1 VFDKTCEKFVSQHF
15 IFSSTII
22 IFDFARPSVVQQ
34 IEADAP
40 TAAEVE
46 KRSVKLAF
54 ETIFR
59 HASRLLLDV
68 AVPEQAF
75 LADFFD
81 SREQLLRHALFLRV
95 RDAVD
100 HNHHAAQE

>member
-1 VFDKTCEKFVSQHF
+1 M
-15 IFSSTII
+15 
-22 IFDFARPSVVQQ
+22 QQ

-46 KRSVKLAF
+46 KRSVKMAF

-81 SREQLLRHALFLRV
+81 SREQLLRHALWGRV
-95 RDAVD
+95 R
-100 HNHHAAQE
+100 